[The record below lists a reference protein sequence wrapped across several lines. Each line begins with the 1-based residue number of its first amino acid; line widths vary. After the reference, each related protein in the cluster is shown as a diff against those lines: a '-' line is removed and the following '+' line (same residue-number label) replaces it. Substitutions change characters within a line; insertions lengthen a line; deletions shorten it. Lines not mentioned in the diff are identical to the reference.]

1 MINKINSRMDI
12 EDFGYR
18 NELQDLP
25 MIVKEEDWTETNQT
39 KFRRYFL
46 KKDELTAFEGKVF
59 FEGSRYIPENQLI
72 DRILHEANSLHLG
85 IKRTRK

>member
-1 MINKINSRMDI
+1 MINEIHSRMDK

-39 KFRRYFL
+39 RFRRHFMR
-46 KKDELTAFEGKVF
+46 KDELTEFEGKVF
-59 FEGSRYIPENQLI
+59 FREPVISQKTN
-72 DRILHEANSLHLG
+72 
-85 IKRTRK
+85 